1 MNKRKQKNIGIF
13 IDKLVK
19 MFNNLVKKMKYF
31 VFGLISILSLIVL
44 LMLTSFV
51 MRISNPVVDSS
62 VDSDK
67 RITNEEKIQI
77 NILNGCGVNG
87 LASRTNEYLRTYK
100 FDVLEVGN
108 YPENIEKS
116 IIIDR
121 LGDMESAKKV
131 AYAVGIP
138 DSLIFTRIDSS
149 LFIRTSIVLGNDYE
163 KLAPFN

>member
-1 MNKRKQKNIGIF
+1 
-13 IDKLVK
+13 
-19 MFNNLVKKMKYF
+19 MKYF
-31 VFGLISILSLIVL
+31 IFGLISVLSLIVL
-44 LMLTSFV
+44 MMLTSFV

-77 NILNGCGVNG
+77 NILNACGENG
-87 LASRTNEYLRTYK
+87 LASETNEYLRSYK

-108 YPENIEKS
+108 YAEKIDKS
-116 IIIDR
+116 MVIDR

-138 DSLIFTRIDSS
+138 DSLIVTRIDSS
-149 LFIRTSIVLGNDYE
+149 LFIRTSIIIGKDYK
-163 KLAPFN
+163 KLSPFN